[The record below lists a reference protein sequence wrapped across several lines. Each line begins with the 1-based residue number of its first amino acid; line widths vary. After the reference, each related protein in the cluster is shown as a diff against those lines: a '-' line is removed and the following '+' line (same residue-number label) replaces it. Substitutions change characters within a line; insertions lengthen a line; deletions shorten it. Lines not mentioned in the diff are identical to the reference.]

1 MTKTYDAQK
10 TATEARQASPRK
22 TNLRVLVLS
31 LLGVVVL
38 FGIIYMVFIAGAPPA
53 GTTTGV

>member
-10 TATEARQASPRK
+10 TATEARQASHRK
-22 TNLRVLVLS
+22 MNLRVLVLS

-38 FGIIYMVFIAGAPPA
+38 FGIIYMVFIVGAPPA